1 MTPDL
6 EGKGEFKVR
15 IRKTGRQC
23 IGICFQFVAIASH
36 LRLAEQ
42 KEKSA
47 NMDRRLCLITGASAG
62 IGAEFSRQYAA
73 LGWDVALTARRED
86 RLEALAAEI
95 REKYKVGA
103 ITVAADLAKPGEV
116 TNILNA
122 LSEKERHI
130 DALVNNAGYGLPGTY
145 FSTSWEDQA
154 AFIQV
159 LYTAPLELA
168 HRVLPGMAERKY
180 GRIINVAS
188 LAGYIPGS
196 AGHTL
201 YGSVKAGL
209 IKFSESLNAECAAL
223 GHTDLHC
230 TALCPGF
237 TWSEF
242 HDANGTR
249 EETNKMPKW
258 MWMDAAPVVRQGIE
272 AVNRGQPV
280 VVPGM
285 VNKGLATLTRI
296 LPEPLGRALV
306 GGQSRRFRRMD

>member
-1 MTPDL
+1 
-6 EGKGEFKVR
+6 
-15 IRKTGRQC
+15 
-23 IGICFQFVAIASH
+23 
-36 LRLAEQ
+36 
-42 KEKSA
+42 
-47 NMDRRLCLITGASAG
+47 MDRRLCLITGASAG
-62 IGAEFSRQYAA
+62 IGAEFAQQYAS

-86 RLEALAAEI
+86 RLEALAVEI
-95 REKYKVGA
+95 REKHKVSA
-103 ITVAADLAKPGEV
+103 ITIATDLAKPGGVAE
-116 TNILNA
+116 ILSA
-122 LSEKERHI
+122 LAGKGRHV

-145 FSTSWEDQA
+145 FSTSWEEQA

-188 LAGYIPGS
+188 LAGYAPGS

-223 GHTDLHC
+223 GHTDIHC

-280 VVPGM
+280 IVPGM

-296 LPEPLGRALV
+296 LPEPLGRALA
-306 GGQSRRFRRMD
+306 GSQSRRFRRMD